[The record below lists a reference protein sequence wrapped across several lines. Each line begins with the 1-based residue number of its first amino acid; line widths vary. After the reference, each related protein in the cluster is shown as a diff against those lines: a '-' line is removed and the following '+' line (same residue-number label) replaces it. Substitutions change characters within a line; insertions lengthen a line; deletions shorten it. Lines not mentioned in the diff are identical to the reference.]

1 MSTEIVVRLPDA
13 IVEFIDAE
21 IDAGHSPS
29 RAAFILRAL
38 EREHHRRCVAR
49 NAAGPAQSEIDSD
62 ADRNVSYA
70 GYRSVIW
77 IDPIRRR

>member
-21 IDAGHSPS
+21 VGAGHSPS

-38 EREHHRRCVAR
+38 EREHHRRCAARSAAVLAETEIQTDTGENVAY
-49 NAAGPAQSEIDSD
+49 
-62 ADRNVSYA
+62 V
-70 GYRSVIW
+70 GYRSVLW
-77 IDPIRRR
+77 TDPVQRG